1 MTKDELKKKLKSAW
15 TVHKMLESNFA
26 VLQNLD
32 DIANNITPAYSMAPG
47 GSGNGQKLENAIVK
61 KADLEMA
68 IREEYEQLVES
79 LREVRSL
86 IKLVDDPMQRL
97 ILQKRYLNYQKWEVI
112 AADLGYSWRQVHRL
126 HGNGLNV
133 IFKKMA

>member
-1 MTKDELKKKLKSAW
+1 MTKDELKQKLKSAW

-32 DIANNITPAYSMAPG
+32 DIANNITPAYSMAPV
-47 GSGNGQKLENAIVK
+47 GSGTGQKLENAIIK
-61 KADLEMA
+61 KVDFEMA

-86 IKLVDDPMQRL
+86 IKLVDDPVQRL

-112 AADLGYSWRQVHRL
+112 AADLGYSWRRVHQL
-126 HGNGLNV
+126 HGEGLKKIV
-133 IFKKMA
+133 KKM

>member
-32 DIANNITPAYSMAPG
+32 DIANNITPAYSMTPG

-112 AADLGYSWRQVHRL
+112 AADLGYSWRRVHQL
-126 HGNGLNV
+126 HGEGLKN
-133 IFKKMA
+133 ILEK